1 MSGRRVIV
9 PVDLGGSTH
18 RCVVAPPPIQP
29 PNAGVVRALIAHY
42 RTERLR
48 PADNLEVGFY
58 RGGVPGKSLLDV
70 CEGLPI
76 RVGLHPADLNR
87 AAAKHLFDSGVRTIE
102 VEALSFDPHVLRTV
116 GRNYTTRRVFGMLH
130 SLREMGFSVG
140 VHLVPG
146 LPGTDESG
154 AINDVNAVLQTP
166 EPIVDFVRIW
176 PAIAFEGSGLA
187 RWAAEGRWHPWSVS
201 EAVDVIRRMMD
212 RFDAAGVP
220 VIRVGL
226 QPGQDVPSRAV
237 AGPVHP
243 NLRGEV
249 ETLRFQARMEQALVG
264 VNVGQRVVIRV
275 NPKDLGWAK
284 GTSNSNARTLRN
296 RLGLAEVAI
305 EPDKRVE
312 RGAVKRGRV
321 R

>member
-9 PVDLGGSTH
+9 PVDLGGSTF
-18 RCVVAPPPIQP
+18 RCVVAPPPTAP
-29 PNAGVVRALIAHY
+29 PNAQVVSALIAHY
-42 RTERLR
+42 RSERLG
-48 PADNLEVGFY
+48 PDDSLEVGFY
-58 RGGVPGKSLLDV
+58 RGGLPEDALLEV

-87 AAAKHLFDSGVRTIE
+87 AAAEHLFDAGVRTIE

-116 GRNYTTRRVFGMLH
+116 ARNYTTTRVFAMFR

-140 VHLVPG
+140 AHLVPG
-146 LPGTDESG
+146 LPGTDEAG
-154 AINDVNAVLQTP
+154 AINDVDAILQP
-166 EPIVDFVRIW
+166 AEPMVDFVRIW

-201 EAVDVIRRMMD
+201 KAVGVIHRMMD

-226 QPGQDVPSRAV
+226 QPGQDVPARAV

-249 ETLRFQARMEQALVG
+249 ETLRFQARMERVLAG
-264 VNVGQRVVIRV
+264 VSAGKRVVIRV

-284 GTSNSNARTLRN
+284 GTSNSNARELRN
-296 RLGLAEVAI
+296 RLGLAEVEI
-305 EPDKRVE
+305 EADKRVE
-312 RGAVKRGRV
+312 RGDVKRGRI